1 MTRKKIGPQK
11 EEISTAQPISK
22 KDFISLL
29 ESKPKDMMTSAPL
42 IGKVKMKRPIGRLT
56 FGGGEMG
63 EAETAPA
70 KPKVKPGT
78 ETRPRP
84 AHPGRNPNPN
94 EGPAP
99 AKASDMKRKK
109 DEFMSAINKIL
120 KK

>member
-1 MTRKKIGPQK
+1 
-11 EEISTAQPISK
+11 
-22 KDFISLL
+22 LL

-42 IGKVKMKRPIGRLT
+42 IGKVKMKRPISRLT
-56 FGGGEMG
+56 FGGGEMD

-70 KPKVKPGT
+70 EPKVKPGT

-84 AHPGRNPNPN
+84 AHPGRKPNKDN
-94 EGPAP
+94 EPAP